1 MLSPSNP
8 EVLVFE
14 LNSDG
19 RIARVDVFMPDA
31 GGLKP
36 SRRYARIMF
45 AFLPGI
51 PGADDLRTL
60 ARRVDTARHH
70 GVPNGCVL
78 ELDLQVVPQETGG
91 FDPFAMIASGG
102 KPLLLREAVAAIHR
116 AAEDPRVAG
125 LIARVQIPAAAAG
138 PVQELREAITAFSDV
153 KPSLAWAETYP
164 GTLSYYLASAFREV
178 WMQPSGTVG
187 LVGFAT
193 NALFLRDALDKAGIE
208 AQFIARGEYKSAA
221 NLFTQDRYTD
231 AHREADSRLIESL
244 HTQVWKAVADSRH
257 LEPAEVDTLADKAP
271 LLRDDAVTGRLID
284 RIGFR
289 DEAYARIGELVG
301 APDISPETGDADSDD
316 APPRLYLSRYARAT
330 ASRPTP
336 SMPPIPGR
344 KTKPT
349 IAVVTLH
356 GPIVSGRGGPQLLPI
371 GNSSAGG
378 DTIAAALREAAADDA
393 VSAIVLRVDSPGG
406 SVTGSETIWREVN
419 RVRDRGKPVVASMG
433 AVAASGGYYVSM
445 SADAIV
451 ANAGTITGSIGV
463 VTGKLVA
470 RELKDR
476 LGVGSDSVRTNANAD
491 AWSIN
496 KPFTDEQHAHV
507 EAEADLFYTDFI
519 ERVAQGRKMTVE
531 AVDAIARGRVWTG
544 ADALERGLVDEL
556 GGLRTAITR
565 AKVLAGLEPDADVR
579 IAGYP
584 GSSLMDLLRPKASS
598 QPAAASLPDAV
609 GALLGRSVA
618 GVLSQAE
625 RSLTGVSALWLG
637 DYRF

>member
-1 MLSPSNP
+1 
-8 EVLVFE
+8 
-14 LNSDG
+14 
-19 RIARVDVFMPDA
+19 
-31 GGLKP
+31 
-36 SRRYARIMF
+36 MF

-51 PGADDLRTL
+51 PGADDLSTL

-78 ELDLQVVPQETGG
+78 ELDLQAMPNETGG

-102 KPLLLREAVAAIHR
+102 RPVLLRDAVAAIHR

-138 PVQELREAITAFSDV
+138 PVQELREAITAFGHD
-153 KPSLAWAETYP
+153 KPTLAWAETYP

-178 WMQPSGTVG
+178 WMQSSGTVG

-193 NALFLRDALDKAGIE
+193 NALFLRDALNKAGIE
-208 AQFIARGEYKSAA
+208 AQYIARGEYKSAA
-221 NLFTQDRYTD
+221 NRFTQDRYTD

-244 HTQVWKAVADSRH
+244 HTQVWKAIAESRH
-257 LEPAEVDTLADKAP
+257 LDAAEVDALADKAP
-271 LLRDDAVTGRLID
+271 LLRDDAVTGRLVD

-289 DEAYARIGELVG
+289 DEAYARISELVG
-301 APDISPETGDADSDD
+301 ARGNSPETGSDD
-316 APPRLYLSRYARAT
+316 APPRLYLSRYARAA

-336 SMPPIPGR
+336 SIPGR

-356 GPIVSGRGGPQLLPI
+356 GMIVSGRGGPQLLSL
-371 GNSSAGG
+371 GNSSAGA
-378 DTIAAALREAAADDA
+378 DTIAAALREAAADDS
-393 VSAIVLRVDSPGG
+393 VSAIVLRVDSRGG
-406 SVTGSETIWREVN
+406 SLTGSETIWREVN
-419 RVRDRGKPVVASMG
+419 RVRDGGKPVVASLG

-451 ANAGTITGSIGV
+451 ANPGTITGSIGV
-463 VTGKLVA
+463 LTGKLVA

-476 LGVGSDSVRTNANAD
+476 LGVGSDSVRTNPNAD

-496 KPFTDEQHAHV
+496 QPFTDAQHAQV
-507 EAEADLFYTDFI
+507 EAEADLFYTDFV

-544 ADALERGLVDEL
+544 ADALEHGLVDEL
-556 GGLRTAITR
+556 GGLRTAIAR
-565 AKVLAGLEPDADVR
+565 AKVLARLDPDADVR
-579 IAGYP
+579 LVSYP
-584 GSSLMDLLRPKASS
+584 GSSLMDLLRPKPSS
-598 QPAAASLPDAV
+598 QTASASVSDAV
-609 GALLGRSVA
+609 GALLGRSVS

-625 RSLTGVSALWLG
+625 RSLTGASALWLG

>member
-1 MLSPSNP
+1 
-8 EVLVFE
+8 
-14 LNSDG
+14 
-19 RIARVDVFMPDA
+19 
-31 GGLKP
+31 
-36 SRRYARIMF
+36 MF
-45 AFLPGI
+45 SFLPGI
-51 PGADDLRTL
+51 PGPDDLRSL
-60 ARRVDTARHH
+60 ARKVDTARHH

-78 ELDLQVVPQETGG
+78 ELDLLVAPPETSG
-91 FDPFAMIASGG
+91 FDPMAIIGG
-102 KPLLLREAVAAIHR
+102 GGRPLVLREAVAAIHR
-116 AAEDPRVAG
+116 AAEDPRVSG

-138 PVQELREAITAFSDV
+138 PVQELRDAICAFSDV
-153 KPSLAWAETYP
+153 KPSVAWAETYP

-193 NALFLRDALDKAGIE
+193 SALFLRDALDKAGIE

-231 AHREADSRLIESL
+231 AHREADSRLLDSL
-244 HTQVWKAVADSRH
+244 HGQVWQAVAKSRH
-257 LEPAEVDTLADKAP
+257 IDPAAVDELADKAP
-271 LLRDDAVTGRLID
+271 LLRDDAVTGRLVD

-289 DEAYARIGELVG
+289 DEAYARISELVG
-301 APDISPETGDADSDD
+301 APGISPETGDAAGSSPRAGGADDPD
-316 APPRLYLSRYARAT
+316 APPRLYLSRYAKAI
-330 ASRPTP
+330 ASRPGPQMP
-336 SMPPIPGR
+336 SIPGR
-344 KTKPT
+344 KSKPT

-356 GPIVSGRGGPQLLPI
+356 GPIVSGRGGPQMLPF

-378 DTIAAALREAAADDA
+378 DTIAAALREAAADDS
-393 VSAIVLRVDSPGG
+393 VSAVVLRVDSPGG
-406 SVTGSETIWREVN
+406 SITGSETIWREVN
-419 RVRDRGKPVVASMG
+419 RVRDGGKPVVASMG

-445 SADAIV
+445 GADAIV

-476 LGVGSDSVRTNANAD
+476 LGVGSDSVRTNENAD

-496 KPFTDEQHAHV
+496 KPFTDEQHASV

-519 ERVAQGRKMTVE
+519 ERVAHGRKLSVE
-531 AVDAIARGRVWTG
+531 AVDAVARGRVWTG

-556 GGLRTAITR
+556 GGLGTAINR
-565 AKVLAGLEPDADVR
+565 AKVLAGHDEDDDVR
-579 IAGYP
+579 IVSYP
-584 GSSLMDLLRPKASS
+584 GSSLLDFLRPKPSS
-598 QPAAASLPDAV
+598 QPAAASLPEAV
-609 GALLGRSVA
+609 GALLGRAVVEML
-618 GVLSQAE
+618 GQAE

>member
-1 MLSPSNP
+1 
-8 EVLVFE
+8 
-14 LNSDG
+14 
-19 RIARVDVFMPDA
+19 
-31 GGLKP
+31 
-36 SRRYARIMF
+36 MF
-45 AFLPGI
+45 AFLPAI
-51 PGADDLRTL
+51 PGVPTVDDLRNL

-78 ELDLQVVPQETGG
+78 ELDLQVMPQETGG
-91 FDPFAMIASGG
+91 FDPFAIIASGG
-102 KPLLLREAVAAIHR
+102 RPLLLREAVAAIQR
-116 AAEDPRVAG
+116 AAKDPRVAG

-153 KPSLAWAETYP
+153 KPSLAWGETYP

-244 HTQVWKAVADSRH
+244 HTQVLRAVADSRH
-257 LEPAEVDTLADKAP
+257 LEPAEIDALADKAP
-271 LLRDDAVTGRLID
+271 LLRDDAVTGRLVD

-289 DEAYARIGELVG
+289 DEAYARMAELAG
-301 APDISPETGDADSDD
+301 ASGISPETGDADSDD

-330 ASRPTP
+330 ASRPSP
-336 SMPPIPGR
+336 SIPGR
-344 KTKPT
+344 KKPT

-356 GPIVSGRGGPQLLPI
+356 GPIVSGRGGPQLLPL

-378 DTIAAALREAAADDA
+378 DTIAAALREAAANDD

-406 SVTGSETIWREVN
+406 SVTGSETVWREVN
-419 RVRDRGKPVVASMG
+419 RVRDGGKPVVASMG

-451 ANAGTITGSIGV
+451 ANSGTITGSIGV

-496 KPFTDEQHAHV
+496 QPFTDEQHAHV
-507 EAEADLFYTDFI
+507 EAEADLFYTDFVD
-519 ERVAQGRKMTVE
+519 RVAHGRKMTVE

-556 GGLRTAITR
+556 GGLRTAINR

-579 IAGYP
+579 VVSYP
-584 GSSLMDLLRPKASS
+584 GSSLLDLLRPKPSS

-609 GALLGRSVA
+609 GALIGRSVA